1 MKLAIIVPDG
11 MADRPE
17 DFPGQGTPLERAATP
32 EMDAVAREGMLGR
45 VVTVPESV
53 APGSD
58 VAIMSILGA
67 DPAGTRVGRAALE
80 AAGQGVE
87 LGDREVAFRAN
98 LVTLRGGAMEDY
110 SAGAI
115 TTEEAKPL
123 VEALAGALAEALAPE
138 GARLHLGV
146 SYRHLLVLEDTSGEL
161 EGLECTP
168 PHDITG
174 RQVSEHLP
182 RGAGAERALAIMEK
196 ARAVLASHP
205 ANAEREGAG
214 KRPANAIWLWGQGR
228 RATLPGLRERFG
240 LSGCVIS
247 AVDLVRGLGR
257 SMGMDV
263 IEVEGATGDLDTNY
277 AGKGEAAAEALG
289 HYDVVFCHIEAP
301 DEASHRGDEEAKMEA
316 IEAVDR
322 EVISRVGRRAEELAK
337 DATDARVLVLP
348 DHLTPL
354 SIKTHAHGA
363 VPFALSGTGVAS
375 SGAAGMTERAAGESE
390 TLIERGCELL
400 AFALGMG
407 RTG

>member
-17 DFPGQGTPLERAATP
+17 DFEDGATPLERAATP
-32 EMDAVAREGMLGR
+32 EMDAVARGGVLGR

-53 APGSD
+53 PAGSD
-58 VAIMSILGA
+58 AANMAVLGA
-67 DPAGTRVGRAALE
+67 DPSEFRIGRAALE

-87 LGDREVAFRAN
+87 LADGEVAFRAN
-98 LVTLRGGAMEDY
+98 LVTLRGGKMEDY

-123 VEALAGALAEALAPE
+123 VDALDEALAGALASE
-138 GARLHLGV
+138 GVKLHLGV
-146 SYRHLLVLEDTSGEL
+146 SYRHLLVIDDAKRDLDGVT
-161 EGLECTP
+161 CTP

-174 RQVSEHLP
+174 RPAAEHFP
-182 RGAGAERALAIMEK
+182 EGPGAERVLAIMEK
-196 ARAVLASHP
+196 AKAVLASHP
-205 ANAEREGAG
+205 ANAERIEAG
-214 KRPANAIWLWGQGR
+214 KAVANALWLWGQGR
-228 RATLPGLRERFG
+228 RATLPGLKERFG
-240 LSGCVIS
+240 LTGCVIS

-277 AGKGEAAAEALG
+277 AGKGEAAEEALG
-289 HYDVVFCHIEAP
+289 DYDVVFCHIEAP
-301 DEASHRGDEEAKMEA
+301 DEASHRGEEDAKIEA

-322 EVISRVGRRAEELAK
+322 EVISRVRRRVEEFAQSGE
-337 DATDARVLVLP
+337 AARILILP

-354 SIKTHAHGA
+354 SIRTHAHGA
-363 VPFALSGTGVAS
+363 VPFALAGTGVAP
-375 SGAAGMTERAAGESE
+375 SGADRMSERAAGESK

-400 AFALGMG
+400 AFALNEI